1 MWETLQPPLVNL
13 EAILRVDCLL
23 FPRDFVITILATRS
37 IFGGCPDIESIEY
50 PRLSL
55 RYHLC
60 TDRILTLSLWATIL
74 VDSPAFSIPIARDL
88 KEDP

>member
-23 FPRDFVITILATRS
+23 FPRDFVITILATQS
-37 IFGGCPDIESIEY
+37 IFGGCPDLGIESIEY

-55 RYHLC
+55 RHHLS

-74 VDSPAFSIPIARDL
+74 VDSPAFSIPIA
-88 KEDP
+88 